1 MEAGR
6 EPRVRGEV
14 AVYCVRT
21 DPPNSRRNG
30 VIGLWKRLKQKS
42 ATSVDD
48 SRIEGDLMS
57 PGRGTVLS
65 PAGCGILGQN
75 ARLDSSI
82 YDTDA
87 KLARCSTTST
97 HCFLAVRHQDVSI
110 RA

>member
-30 VIGLWKRLKQKS
+30 VIGLWKRFTQKS
-42 ATSVDD
+42 AASVDD

-57 PGRGTVLS
+57 PGKGTVLS
-65 PAGCGILGQN
+65 PALHT
-75 ARLDSSI
+75 ARDALRLQKHDDSAHWFRS
-82 YDTDA
+82 YGNEN
-87 KLARCSTTST
+87 
-97 HCFLAVRHQDVSI
+97 
-110 RA
+110 